1 MENNKKHVP
10 DYEISTYQRDGNYTY
25 SPNQPKADTSVLTS
39 YFRDR
44 SATRNNNNKTTGGA
58 NDRTDKTNK

>member
-10 DYEISTYQRDGNYTY
+10 NYEISTYQKDGNFTY
-25 SPNQPKADTSVLTS
+25 SPNQPKADTSVLIS

-44 SATRNNNNKTTGGA
+44 SAARSDNKNTGGA
-58 NDRTDKTNK
+58 NDGTNKTNK

>member
-10 DYEISTYQRDGNYTY
+10 DYEISTYQR
-25 SPNQPKADTSVLTS
+25 ADTSVLIS

-44 SATRNNNNKTTGGA
+44 SATRNDNKTTGGA

>member
-10 DYEISTYQRDGNYTY
+10 DYEISTYQRDGNFTY
-25 SPNQPKADTSVLTS
+25 SPNQPKADTSVLIS

-44 SATRNNNNKTTGGA
+44 VDHNNRKTIES
-58 NDRTDKTNK
+58 NVCFR